1 MEELKNKKD
10 AQELNENGVVP
21 LYNDKRAV
29 RRHFDELFSKYG
41 YKCLIS
47 LGLLASASEKVQV

>member
-1 MEELKNKKD
+1 MEELKNEKD

-47 LGLLASASEKVQV
+47 VGLLASSSETVQV